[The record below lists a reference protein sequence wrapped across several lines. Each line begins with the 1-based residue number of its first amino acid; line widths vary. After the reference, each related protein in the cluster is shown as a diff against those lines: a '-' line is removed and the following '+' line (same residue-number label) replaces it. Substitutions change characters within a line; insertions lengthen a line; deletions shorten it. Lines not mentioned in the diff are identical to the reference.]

1 MPCLVSRGCFWPLT
15 ASMTSEIKNN
25 HAHVTTQRIL
35 NKFIDVYL
43 SLLFDICDFSIF
55 KIYSEVVNISV
66 GHPVYLSYLPVKQI
80 WQKTQF
86 DSVSLTWKP
95 ENQYCHIVRNR
106 QGIDGKKFVQ
116 MPFPLVLLADAK
128 MQRRKTTTHFRTSSR
143 LRNRPYI
150 MSEKWLDGWVQ
161 EKPVFLM
168 FSTVFML
175 T

>member
-1 MPCLVSRGCFWPLT
+1 MFEGSLFINFSRAMFFVFM
-15 ASMTSEIKNN
+15 S
-25 HAHVTTQRIL
+25 TQ
-35 NKFIDVYL
+35 
-43 SLLFDICDFSIF
+43 
-55 KIYSEVVNISV
+55 VVNI
-66 GHPVYLSYLPVKQI
+66 YLSYLPVKQI

-143 LRNRPYI
+143 LRNHSYI
-150 MSEKWLDGWVQ
+150 MSENNWLVGGSRKATDEILSGKNAW
-161 EKPVFLM
+161 VFLVCGFLM
-168 FSTVFML
+168 KSFKNILNEGRRQLILESEWD
-175 T
+175 